1 MEKVEDILQ
10 IFFCF
15 LLFLDHLHSGFILIL
30 VMDQHCSCK
39 LLLLSGTFIHVLILL
54 GLDLCMFFLNSIII
68 IFLFLG
74 KLAFDQG
81 LAMFVQVIG
90 IFVGF
95 VQIGLILI
103 KF

>member
-15 LLFLDHLHSGFILIL
+15 LLFLNHLHGGFILIL
-30 VMDQHCSCK
+30 VMDQHCSGK
-39 LLLLSGTFIHVLILL
+39 LLLLSGTFVPVLILL